1 MKQHD
6 AESNKLD
13 IFVPEI
19 EKRSN
24 GHNGHTPPI
33 AAQNMVTPT
42 FEAPKAQQREPAE
55 PSKAVAH
62 DDGFRQNN
70 KWVVFVIIAIGI
82 FMATLDSSIVNISL
96 PTIARYFGVP
106 LSGSIEW
113 ITIAYLVATSAVLLT
128 AGRVA
133 DMIGRKPVWSV
144 GLVIFTLGSAICGAA
159 PTLGFLVAARG
170 LQGVGGALMM
180 AVSPAMLTGAF
191 PAHERGRALGLN
203 AINVSLGV
211 SVGPTLGGLITS
223 YFSWRWIF
231 YVNVP
236 IGILG
241 FFATWYFLKEKVNK
255 QPGRF
260 DPLGAI
266 LLALGLA
273 SITLGLS
280 FGEELGWTS
289 PPVVASLVVGAGAL
303 VVLYIVEHRVSY
315 PVIDFALL
323 RRRVFFSAN
332 ISLILSFMALF
343 AVSFLLP
350 FYLEQLHAFPIVQ
363 AGLLLTPLPITIAC
377 IAPISGSLA
386 DRIGTRWLAALGLS
400 ISCIGLVLLS
410 QLNAQSSIWDIIW
423 RLIFIGLGQALFQ
436 SPNNSALMGDA
447 PAGQQGVAAGFLA
460 TGRVVGQSI
469 SVALAGAIFTA
480 LGGATAGLSLVIGRQ
495 RNSLSPEH
503 MSALQQTFAHSFQIA
518 FIICASIA
526 AIGVLTSLVRG
537 QEQRKR

>member
-13 IFVPEI
+13 IFVPET

-24 GHNGHTPPI
+24 DHNGHTPPI
-33 AAQNMVTPT
+33 AAQNMVSPA
-42 FEAPKAQQREPAE
+42 FETQPREPVA
-55 PSKAVAH
+55 PGKAVAP
-62 DDGFRQNN
+62 DEGFRQNN

-113 ITIAYLVATSAVLLT
+113 VTIAYLVATSAVLLT

-159 PTLGFLVAARG
+159 PALGFLVAARG

-191 PAHERGRALGLN
+191 PTHERGRALGLN

-231 YVNVP
+231 YVNIP

-255 QPGRF
+255 RPGRF

-266 LLALGLA
+266 LLAVGLA
-273 SITLGLS
+273 GVTLGLS
-280 FGEELGWTS
+280 FGQELGWTA
-289 PPVVASLVVGAGAL
+289 PLVVAGLGVGIGTLIA
-303 VVLYIVEHRVSY
+303 LYIVEHRVSY
-315 PVIDFALL
+315 PVIDFTLL

-332 ISLILSFMALF
+332 VSLILSFMALF

-350 FYLEQLHAFPIVQ
+350 FYLEQLHAFPTAQ

-386 DRIGTRWLAALGLS
+386 DRIGTRWLAAVGLS

-410 QLNAQSSIWDIIW
+410 QLNAQSTIWDIIW
-423 RLIFIGLGQALFQ
+423 RLVFIGVGQALFQ

-480 LGGATAGLSLVIGRQ
+480 LGGATAGLSLVVGRQ
-495 RNSLSPEH
+495 HNTLSPEH
-503 MSALQQTFAHSFQIA
+503 MSALQQVFAHSFQTA
-518 FIICASIA
+518 FIVCACIA

-537 QEQRKR
+537 KEQRRR

>member
-13 IFVPEI
+13 IFVPET

-24 GHNGHTPPI
+24 GHNGHTSPI
-33 AAQNMVTPT
+33 AAQNMVSPT
-42 FEAPKAQQREPAE
+42 FKTQQKEPVE

-62 DDGFRQNN
+62 DEGFRQNN

-96 PTIARYFGVP
+96 PTIAHYFGVP

-113 ITIAYLVATSAVLLT
+113 VTIAYLVATSAVLLT

-159 PTLGFLVAARG
+159 PALGFLVAARG

-255 QPGRF
+255 RPGRF

-266 LLALGLA
+266 LLAAGLA
-273 SITLGLS
+273 GVTLGLS
-280 FGEELGWTS
+280 FGQELGWTA
-289 PPVVASLVVGAGAL
+289 PPVVASLSVGTGAL
-303 VVLYIVEHRVSY
+303 IALYIVEHRVSY

-350 FYLEQLHAFPIVQ
+350 FYLEQLHAFPTAQ

-386 DRIGTRWLAALGLS
+386 DRIGTRWLAAIGLS

-423 RLIFIGLGQALFQ
+423 RLVFIGLGQALFQ

-480 LGGATAGLSLVIGRQ
+480 LGGATAGLSLVVGRQ
-495 RNSLSPEH
+495 HNTLSPEH
-503 MSALQQTFAHSFQIA
+503 MSALQQTFAHSFQTA
-518 FIICASIA
+518 FIVCACIA

-537 QEQRKR
+537 KEQRKRA